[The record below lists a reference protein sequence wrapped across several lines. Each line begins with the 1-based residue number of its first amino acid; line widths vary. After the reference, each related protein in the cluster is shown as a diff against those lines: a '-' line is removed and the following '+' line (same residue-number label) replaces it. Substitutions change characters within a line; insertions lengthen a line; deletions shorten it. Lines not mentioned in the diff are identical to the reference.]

1 MSKVPEKARNIDIIV
16 EFLSCSAM
24 PPKVRSEHA
33 GAMYHV
39 MARGNRCAD
48 IVFDDQDRKTS
59 AWSRFFSAAL
69 ENP

>member
-1 MSKVPEKARNIDIIV
+1 M
-16 EFLSCSAM
+16 L
-24 PPKVRSEHA
+24 